1 MILVCPTYIMSM
13 IRWSLSKIDYY
24 VVDMN
29 SSYLN
34 FKDKH
39 ILVVGDVMLDRYWHG
54 GTSRISPE
62 APVQVVKVSD
72 IEDRPGGAANVALG
86 LAKLGVA
93 VTLVGVVGEDDNA
106 QVLKRCLEAEGVN
119 CQFVHSPDLPTITK
133 LRVMSRHQQLIRLDF
148 EERADSLSQ
157 NSAVAEKVKACLEY
171 SDAVIYSDYAKG
183 CLADVQTLI
192 QLSNAA
198 KVPSFIDPKGDDF
211 SIYQGATL
219 VKPNL
224 LEFEN
229 IVGPCNSTKEL
240 EEKAKALRDK
250 YSWQALLVTRGED
263 GLVLLESGKAPFSLA
278 TAAQEVFDVT
288 GAGDTVVA
296 VLTAV
301 YVTSKRFTDAVE
313 YANQAAGYVVGKLGT
328 ASISSERLE
337 AIMFQRNRTT
347 NFGVLSP
354 TDILEQIKL
363 AQMDGK
369 KVVFTNGCFD
379 ILHPGHVAYM
389 KQAKALGDRLI
400 VAVNTDES
408 VKRLKGEKRPI
419 NNLAHRMAVLE
430 GVGAIDWV
438 TWFDEDTPK
447 EIIEALSPD
456 VLVKGGDYTIDTI
469 VGAQHVLDHGGE
481 VKVLTFVDGYSTTAI
496 IEKANL

>member
-1 MILVCPTYIMSM
+1 
-13 IRWSLSKIDYY
+13 
-24 VVDMN
+24 MN

-62 APVQVVKVSD
+62 APVQVVKVSN

-86 LAKLGVA
+86 LAKLGVS
-93 VTLVGVVGEDDNA
+93 VTLIGVVGKDENA
-106 QVLKRCLEAEGVN
+106 TILERCLEEAGVT
-119 CQFVHSPDLPTITK
+119 CRFVQSDTLPTITK

-148 EERADSLSQ
+148 EEREDSLSQ
-157 NSAVAEKVKACLEY
+157 NEALAKEVEACLPE
-171 SDAVIYSDYAKG
+171 SDAVIFSDYAKG
-183 CLADVQTLI
+183 CLADVQSLI
-192 QLSNAA
+192 RLSNAA
-198 KVPSFIDPKGDDF
+198 DVPSFVDPKGNDF

-229 IVGPCNSTKEL
+229 IVGKCRTTKEL
-240 EEKAKALRDK
+240 EEKGRALREQFGWK
-250 YSWQALLVTRGED
+250 ALLVTRGED
-263 GLVLLESGKAPFSLA
+263 GLILLSEGKPAFSLA
-278 TAAQEVFDVT
+278 TAAKEVFDVT

-296 VLTAV
+296 VLTAI
-301 YVTSKRFTDAVE
+301 YVTSKRFIDAVE

-328 ASISSERLE
+328 ASISAERLA
-337 AIMFQRNRTT
+337 AIMFQRSHTT

-354 TDILEQIKL
+354 KELLEQIKL
-363 AQMDGK
+363 AQMNGE

-400 VAVNTDES
+400 VAVNTDAS
-408 VKRLKGEKRPI
+408 VKRLKGDKRPI
-419 NNLAHRMAVLE
+419 NNLVHRMAVLE

-447 EIIEALSPD
+447 ELIEMLTPD
-456 VLVKGGDYTIDTI
+456 VLVKGGDYTIDNI

-481 VKVLTFVDGYSTTAI
+481 VKVLTFVDGYSTTSI

>member
-1 MILVCPTYIMSM
+1 
-13 IRWSLSKIDYY
+13 
-24 VVDMN
+24 MN

-62 APVQVVKVSD
+62 APVQVVKVSN

-86 LAKLGVA
+86 LAKLGVS
-93 VTLVGVVGEDDNA
+93 VTLVGVVGQDENA
-106 QVLKRCLEAEGVN
+106 DILTQCLEKEGVN
-119 CQFVHSPDLPTITK
+119 CRFIRSENLPTITK

-148 EERADSLSQ
+148 EEREDSLSQ
-157 NSAVAEKVKACLEY
+157 NEALAKVVEECLPD
-171 SDAVIYSDYAKG
+171 SDAVIFSDYAKG
-183 CLADVQTLI
+183 ALADVQTLI
-192 QLSNAA
+192 KLSNAA
-198 KVPSFIDPKGDDF
+198 NVPSFVDPKGNDF

-224 LEFEN
+224 LEFEM
-229 IVGPCNSTKEL
+229 IVGKCHSSKEL
-240 EEKAKALRDK
+240 EAKAKALREQFGWK
-250 YSWQALLVTRGED
+250 ALLVTRGEE
-263 GLVLLESGKAPFSLA
+263 GLILFSEGKPPFSLA
-278 TAAQEVFDVT
+278 TAAKEVFDVT

-301 YVTSKRFTDAVE
+301 YVTSKRFIDAVE

-328 ASISSERLE
+328 ASISAERLD
-337 AIMFQRNRTT
+337 AIMFQRSHST

-354 TDILEQIKL
+354 EDLLAQIKL
-363 AQMDGK
+363 AQMNGERI
-369 KVVFTNGCFD
+369 VFTNGCFD

-400 VAVNTDES
+400 VAVNTDAS

-419 NNLAHRMAVLE
+419 NNLIHRMSVLE

-447 EIIEALSPD
+447 EIIEFLTPD
-456 VLVKGGDYTIDTI
+456 VLVKGGDYTIETI
-469 VGAQHVLDHGGE
+469 VGAEHVLAHGGE

>member
-1 MILVCPTYIMSM
+1 
-13 IRWSLSKIDYY
+13 
-24 VVDMN
+24 MN

-62 APVQVVKVSD
+62 APVQVVKVSN

-86 LAKLGVA
+86 LAKLGVS
-93 VTLVGVVGEDDNA
+93 VTLVGVVGKDENA
-106 QVLKRCLEAEGVN
+106 DILSRCLEAAGVT
-119 CQFVHSPDLPTITK
+119 CQFVVSDTLPTITK

-148 EERADSLSQ
+148 EERKDTLSQ
-157 NSAVAEKVKACLEY
+157 NEAVADMVKAQLPDA
-171 SDAVIYSDYAKG
+171 DAVIFSDYAKG
-183 CLADVQTLI
+183 CLADVQGLI
-192 QLSNAA
+192 QLANTE
-198 KVPSFIDPKGDDF
+198 KVPSFVDPKGDDF

-224 LEFEN
+224 VEFEN
-229 IVGPCNSTKEL
+229 IVGKCHSVKDI
-240 EEKAKALRDK
+240 EEKAKALREK
-250 YSWQALLVTRGED
+250 FGWKALLVTRGED
-263 GLVLLESGKAPFSLA
+263 GLILLSDNKPPFSLA
-278 TAAQEVFDVT
+278 TAAKEVYDVT

-301 YVTSKRFTDAVE
+301 YVTSKRFIDAVE

-328 ASISSERLE
+328 ASITAEQLE
-337 AIMFQRNRTT
+337 GVMYQRNHSM

-354 TDILEQIKL
+354 EDLLSQIKL
-363 AQMDGK
+363 AQLNGE

-389 KQAKALGDRLI
+389 KQAKALGDRLV
-400 VAVNTDES
+400 VAVNTDAS

-419 NNLAHRMAVLE
+419 NNLEHRMAVLE
-430 GVGAIDWV
+430 AVGAIDWV

-447 EIIEALSPD
+447 ELIESLSPD
-456 VLVKGGDYTIDTI
+456 VLVKGGDYTIESI
-469 VGAQHVLDHGGE
+469 VGADHVLSRGGE
-481 VKVLTFVDGYSTTAI
+481 VKVLTFVDGYSTTSI
-496 IEKANL
+496 IKKANL

>member
-1 MILVCPTYIMSM
+1 
-13 IRWSLSKIDYY
+13 
-24 VVDMN
+24 MN

-62 APVQVVKVSD
+62 APVQVVKVST

-86 LAKLGVA
+86 LAKLGVS
-93 VTLVGVVGEDDNA
+93 VTLVGIVGNDENA
-106 QVLKRCLEAEGVN
+106 DVLTQCLEKVGVN
-119 CQFVHSPDLPTITK
+119 CRFVRSKTLPTITK

-148 EERADSLSQ
+148 EEREDSLSQ
-157 NSAVAEKVKACLEY
+157 NEALAKVVEECLPE
-171 SDAVIYSDYAKG
+171 SDAVIFSDYAKG

-192 QLSNAA
+192 KLSNTA
-198 KVPSFIDPKGDDF
+198 KVPSFVDPKGEDF

-224 LEFEN
+224 LEFET
-229 IVGPCNSTKEL
+229 IVGKCRSTKEL
-240 EEKAKALRDK
+240 EEKAQALREK
-250 YSWQALLVTRGED
+250 FGWKALLVTRGEE
-263 GLVLLESGKAPFSLA
+263 GLILLSEGKPSFSLA
-278 TAAQEVFDVT
+278 TAAKEVFDVT
-288 GAGDTVVA
+288 GAGDTVIA

-301 YVTSKRFTDAVE
+301 FVTSKRFIDAVE

-328 ASISSERLE
+328 ASISADQLE
-337 AIMFQRNRTT
+337 AIMFQRTHST

-354 TDILEQIKL
+354 SDLLEQIKL
-363 AQMDGK
+363 AQLSGEK
-369 KVVFTNGCFD
+369 IVFTNGCFD
-379 ILHPGHVAYM
+379 ILHPGHIAYM
-389 KQAKALGDRLI
+389 KQAKALGDRLV
-400 VAVNTDES
+400 VAVNTDAS

-419 NNLAHRMAVLE
+419 NHLDHRMAVLE

-447 EIIEALSPD
+447 EIIEQLTPD

-469 VGAQHVLDHGGE
+469 VGADHVLAHGGE

-496 IEKANL
+496 IKKANL

>member
-1 MILVCPTYIMSM
+1 MP
-13 IRWSLSKIDYY
+13 
-24 VVDMN
+24 MN

-62 APVQVVKVSD
+62 APVQVVKVSN

-86 LAKLGVA
+86 LAKLGVP
-93 VTLVGVVGEDDNA
+93 VTLVGVVGNDENA
-106 QVLKRCLEAEGVN
+106 DILARCLEGVGVT
-119 CQFVHSPDLPTITK
+119 CRFVRSETLPTITK

-148 EERADSLSQ
+148 EEREDSLSQ
-157 NSAVAEKVKACLEY
+157 NEALASVVEECLPE
-171 SDAVIYSDYAKG
+171 SDAVIFSDYAKG
-183 CLADVQTLI
+183 CLADVKSLI
-192 QLSNAA
+192 KLSNAA
-198 KVPSFIDPKGDDF
+198 KVPSFVDPKGNDF

-224 LEFEN
+224 LEFET
-229 IVGPCNSTKEL
+229 IVGKCRSAKEL
-240 EEKAKALRDK
+240 EEKAKALREQFGWK
-250 YSWQALLVTRGED
+250 ALLVTRGED
-263 GLVLLESGKAPFSLA
+263 GLILLSDDKPPFALA
-278 TAAQEVFDVT
+278 TAAKEVFDVT

-296 VLTAV
+296 VLTAI
-301 YVTSKRFTDAVE
+301 YVTSKRFIDAVE

-328 ASISSERLE
+328 ASISAERLE
-337 AIMFQRNRTT
+337 AIMFQRSHST

-354 TDILEQIKL
+354 DDLLEQIRL
-363 AQMDGK
+363 AQMSGEK
-369 KVVFTNGCFD
+369 IVFTNGCFD
-379 ILHPGHVAYM
+379 ILHPGHIAYM

-400 VAVNTDES
+400 VAVNTDAS

-419 NNLAHRMAVLE
+419 NNLVHRMSVLE

-447 EIIEALSPD
+447 EIIEFLTPD
-456 VLVKGGDYTIDTI
+456 VLVKGGDYTIETI
-469 VGAQHVLDHGGE
+469 VGADHVLAHGGE

>member
-1 MILVCPTYIMSM
+1 
-13 IRWSLSKIDYY
+13 
-24 VVDMN
+24 
-29 SSYLN
+29 
-34 FKDKH
+34 
-39 ILVVGDVMLDRYWHG
+39 MLDRYWYG

-62 APVQVVKVSD
+62 APVQVVKVSN

-86 LAKLGVA
+86 LSKLGVS
-93 VTLVGVVGEDDNA
+93 VTLIGVVGRDDNA
-106 QVLKRCLEAEGVN
+106 AVLSRCLEEAGVN
-119 CQFVHSPDLPTITK
+119 CRFVYSDTLPTITK

-148 EERADSLSQ
+148 EEREDSLSQ
-157 NSAVAEKVKACLEY
+157 NEALAKEVAACLPE
-171 SDAVIYSDYAKG
+171 SNAVIFSDYAKG
-183 CLADVQTLI
+183 CLADVRSLI
-192 QLSNAA
+192 SLANAQN
-198 KVPSFIDPKGDDF
+198 VPSFVDPKGNDF

-229 IVGPCNSTKEL
+229 IVGKCRSVKEL
-240 EEKAKALRDK
+240 EEKGKALREQFGWK
-250 YSWQALLVTRGED
+250 ALLVTRGED
-263 GLVLLESGKAPFSLA
+263 GLVLLSEGKPPFSLA
-278 TAAQEVFDVT
+278 TAAKEVFDVT
-288 GAGDTVVA
+288 GAGDTVIA

-301 YVTSKRFTDAVE
+301 YVTSKRFIDAVE

-328 ASISSERLE
+328 ASIDAEHLG
-337 AIMFQRNRTT
+337 AIMFQRSHTT
-347 NFGVLSP
+347 NFGVLAP
-354 TDILEQIKL
+354 EELLKQIKL
-363 AQMDGK
+363 AQMSGE

-379 ILHPGHVAYM
+379 ILHPGHVAYI

-400 VAVNTDES
+400 VAVNTDAS

-419 NNLAHRMAVLE
+419 NNLEHRMAVLE

-438 TWFDEDTPK
+438 TWFDEDTPQR
-447 EIIEALSPD
+447 IIEQLTPD

-481 VKVLTFVDGYSTTAI
+481 VKVLTFVDGYSTTSI

>member
-1 MILVCPTYIMSM
+1 
-13 IRWSLSKIDYY
+13 
-24 VVDMN
+24 MN

-62 APVQVVKVSD
+62 APVQVVKVSN

-86 LAKLGVA
+86 LAKLGVS
-93 VTLVGVVGEDDNA
+93 VTLIGVVGKDDNA
-106 QVLKRCLEAEGVN
+106 AVLERCLEDAGVT
-119 CQFVHSPDLPTITK
+119 CRFVQSDTLPTITK

-148 EERADSLSQ
+148 EEREDSLSQ
-157 NSAVAEKVKACLEY
+157 NEALAKEVDACLPE
-171 SDAVIYSDYAKG
+171 SDAVIFSDYAKG
-183 CLADVQTLI
+183 CLADVQSLI
-192 QLSNAA
+192 RLSNAA
-198 KVPSFIDPKGDDF
+198 NVPSFVDPKGNDF

-229 IVGPCNSTKEL
+229 IVGKCRTAKEL
-240 EEKAKALRDK
+240 EEKGRALREQFGWK
-250 YSWQALLVTRGED
+250 ALLVTRGED
-263 GLVLLESGKAPFSLA
+263 GLILLSEGKPAFSLA
-278 TAAQEVFDVT
+278 TAAKEVFDVT

-296 VLTAV
+296 VLTAI
-301 YVTSKRFTDAVE
+301 YVTSKRFIDAVE

-328 ASISSERLE
+328 ASISAERLG
-337 AIMFQRNRTT
+337 AIMFQRSHTT

-354 TDILEQIKL
+354 KELLEQIKL
-363 AQMDGK
+363 AQMNGE

-400 VAVNTDES
+400 VAVNTDAS
-408 VKRLKGEKRPI
+408 VKRLKGDKRPI
-419 NNLAHRMAVLE
+419 NNLTHRMAVLE

-447 EIIEALSPD
+447 ELIEMLTPD
-456 VLVKGGDYTIDTI
+456 VLVKGGDYTIDNI

-481 VKVLTFVDGYSTTAI
+481 VKVLTFVDGYSTTSI

>member
-1 MILVCPTYIMSM
+1 M
-13 IRWSLSKIDYY
+13 IRWALSKIDYY
-24 VVDMN
+24 VLMN

-39 ILVVGDVMLDRYWHG
+39 ILVVGDVMLDRYWYG

-62 APVQVVKVSD
+62 APVQVVKVSN

-86 LAKLGVA
+86 LSKLGVS
-93 VTLVGVVGEDDNA
+93 VTLIGVVGRDDNA
-106 QVLKRCLEAEGVN
+106 AVLSRCLEEAGVN
-119 CQFVHSPDLPTITK
+119 CRFVYSDTLPTITK

-148 EERADSLSQ
+148 EEREDTLSQ
-157 NSAVAEKVKACLEY
+157 NEALAKEVAACLPE
-171 SDAVIYSDYAKG
+171 SDAVIFSDYAKG
-183 CLADVQTLI
+183 CLADVRSLI
-192 QLSNAA
+192 SLANEEG
-198 KVPSFIDPKGDDF
+198 VPSFVDPKGDDF

-229 IVGPCNSTKEL
+229 IVGKCRSVKEL
-240 EEKAKALRDK
+240 EEKGKALREQFG
-250 YSWQALLVTRGED
+250 WEALLVTRGED
-263 GLVLLESGKAPFSLA
+263 GLVLLSEGKPPFSLA
-278 TAAQEVFDVT
+278 TAAKEVFDVT
-288 GAGDTVVA
+288 GAGDTVIA

-301 YVTSKRFTDAVE
+301 YVTSKRFVDAVE

-328 ASISSERLE
+328 ASIDAEHLG
-337 AIMFQRNRTT
+337 AIMFQRSHTT
-347 NFGVLSP
+347 NFGVLTP
-354 TDILEQIKL
+354 DELLKQIKL
-363 AQMDGK
+363 AQLSGE

-379 ILHPGHVAYM
+379 ILHPGHVAYI

-400 VAVNTDES
+400 VAVNTDAS
-408 VKRLKGEKRPI
+408 VKRLKGDKRPI
-419 NNLAHRMAVLE
+419 NNLEHRMAVLE

-438 TWFDEDTPK
+438 TWFDEDTPQR
-447 EIIEALSPD
+447 IIEQLTPD

-481 VKVLTFVDGYSTTAI
+481 VKVLTFVDGYSTTSI

>member
-1 MILVCPTYIMSM
+1 
-13 IRWSLSKIDYY
+13 
-24 VVDMN
+24 MN

-62 APVQVVKVSD
+62 APVQVVKVST

-93 VTLVGVVGEDDNA
+93 VTLVGVVGKDENA
-106 QVLKRCLEAEGVN
+106 EVLTRCLEAEGVR
-119 CQFVHSPDLPTITK
+119 CQFVYSETLPTITK

-148 EERADSLSQ
+148 EEREDSLSQ
-157 NSAVAEKVKACLEY
+157 NDAVATMVKDCLPNM
-171 SDAVIYSDYAKG
+171 DAVIYSDYAKG

-192 QLSNAA
+192 QLSNTVN
-198 KVPSFIDPKGDDF
+198 VPSFIDPKGDDF
-211 SIYQGATL
+211 SIYKGATL

-229 IVGPCNSTKEL
+229 IVGKCSSVKEL
-240 EEKAKALRDK
+240 EEKAKTLREQFG
-250 YSWQALLVTRGED
+250 WEALLVTRGED
-263 GLVLLESGKAPFSLA
+263 GLILLSDDKPPFSLA
-278 TAAQEVFDVT
+278 TAAKEVFDVT

-301 YVTSKRFTDAVE
+301 YVTSKRFIDAVE

-328 ASISSERLE
+328 ASINAAQLDS
-337 AIMFQRNRTT
+337 IMYQRNRTT

-354 TDILEQIKL
+354 VDVLEQIKL
-363 AQMDGK
+363 AQVSGE

-400 VAVNTDES
+400 VAVNTDAS

-419 NNLAHRMAVLE
+419 NNLEHRMAVLE
-430 GVGAIDWV
+430 GIGAIDWV

-447 EIIEALSPD
+447 EIIEALSPN
-456 VLVKGGDYTIDTI
+456 VLVKGGDYTIESI
-469 VGAQHVLDHGGE
+469 VGAEHVLSHGGE
-481 VKVLTFVDGYSTTAI
+481 VKVLTFVDGYSTTSI

>member
-1 MILVCPTYIMSM
+1 
-13 IRWSLSKIDYY
+13 
-24 VVDMN
+24 MN

-62 APVQVVKVSD
+62 APVQVVKVST

-86 LAKLGVA
+86 LAKLGVS
-93 VTLVGVVGEDDNA
+93 VTLVGIVGNDENA
-106 QVLKRCLEAEGVN
+106 DVLTQCLEKVGVN
-119 CQFVHSPDLPTITK
+119 CRFVRSKTLPTITK

-148 EERADSLSQ
+148 EEREDSLSQ
-157 NSAVAEKVKACLEY
+157 NEALARVVEECLPE
-171 SDAVIYSDYAKG
+171 SDAVIFSDYAKG

-192 QLSNAA
+192 KLSNAA
-198 KVPSFIDPKGDDF
+198 KVPSFVDPKGEDF

-224 LEFEN
+224 LEFET
-229 IVGPCNSTKEL
+229 IVGKCRSTKEL
-240 EEKAKALRDK
+240 EEKAQALREK
-250 YSWQALLVTRGED
+250 FGWKALLVTRGEE
-263 GLVLLESGKAPFSLA
+263 GLILLSEGKPSFSLA
-278 TAAQEVFDVT
+278 TAAKEVFDVT
-288 GAGDTVVA
+288 GAGDTVIA

-301 YVTSKRFTDAVE
+301 FVTSKRFIDAVE

-328 ASISSERLE
+328 ASISADQLE
-337 AIMFQRNRTT
+337 AIMFQRTHST

-354 TDILEQIKL
+354 SDLLEQIKL
-363 AQMDGK
+363 AQLSGEK
-369 KVVFTNGCFD
+369 IVFTNGCFD
-379 ILHPGHVAYM
+379 ILHPGHIAYM
-389 KQAKALGDRLI
+389 KQAKALGDRLV
-400 VAVNTDES
+400 VAVNTDAS

-419 NNLAHRMAVLE
+419 NHLDHRMAVLE

-447 EIIEALSPD
+447 EIIEQLTPD

-469 VGAQHVLDHGGE
+469 VGADHVLAHGGE

-496 IEKANL
+496 IKKANL